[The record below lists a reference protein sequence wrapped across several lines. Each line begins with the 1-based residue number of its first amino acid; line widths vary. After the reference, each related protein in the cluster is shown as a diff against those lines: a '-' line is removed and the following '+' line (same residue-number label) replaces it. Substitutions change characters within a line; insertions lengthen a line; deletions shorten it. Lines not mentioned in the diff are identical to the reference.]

1 MKKFIIGTLI
11 LLIAIPF
18 FAFNFVSFLNIVGRL
33 LPVLMIVGGAFGVY
47 YGIKELK
54 QLKDNDDA
62 LTMIEPYETQPS
74 KAKEENTG
82 SSQADIQ
89 MKPGTIAP
97 EIITEEKST
106 DTPDEQPAASPP
118 QEAQTDDSSPQQS
131 AEPIVTE
138 EIVTQKATPAETKV
152 PDAQVQFK
160 GNIETLVFHS
170 VACNFASGKNCS
182 MDFANKKEAESQG
195 YKPCKICMAEA

>member
-33 LPVLMIVGGAFGVY
+33 LPVLMIVGGAFWVY
-47 YGIKELK
+47 HGIKEIK

-82 SSQADIQ
+82 LSQADIQ
-89 MKPGTIAP
+89 ITP

-118 QEAQTDDSSPQQS
+118 QEAQIDDSSPQQS

-138 EIVTQKATPAETKV
+138 EIVIQKATPAEAKA

-182 MDFANKKEAESQG
+182 MDFTNKTEAESQG